1 MEQSNFQLT
10 QFKIYS
16 ALMKAAKCNPVQAAA
31 CLLLDKG
38 LTFKEAASYLAV
50 SAKVCE
56 NIYKN
61 KAEFFAAEKSK
72 FEASLSE
79 VAAEIRSQNTNEVA
93 AREAELKHPEMRK
106 LKQFTYVC
114 LNHFGAARKSWP
126 TLSFNQYSM
135 LRALSFFKKINRT
148 TLSIISGISTL
159 QIDVFIEELSALGAI
174 AKLHENYEVYIA
186 KDGNMYNTKVYDIEV
201 HNFFRNTEFREV

>member
-1 MEQSNFQLT
+1 MQNETIKLT
-10 QFKIYS
+10 QFKLYS

-38 LTFKEAASYLAV
+38 LTFKEAAAYLAV
-50 SAKVCE
+50 STTVCE

-61 KAEFFAAEKSK
+61 KAVFFAAEKSK
-72 FEASLSE
+72 FEAELSE
-79 VAAEIRSQNTNEVA
+79 LAAEIRAQNPNEVA

-126 TLSFNQYSM
+126 TLTFNQYAL
-135 LRALSFFKKINRT
+135 LRTLSFFKKINRT
-148 TLSIISGISTL
+148 TLSIISGITTL
-159 QIDVFIEELSALGAI
+159 QIDAFIDELSALGAI
-174 AKLHENYEVYIA
+174 AKLHSNYEVYIA
-186 KDGNMYNTKVYDIEV
+186 KDGNMYNTKVYDAEV
-201 HNFFRNTEFREV
+201 HIFFRNTEFREV

>member
-10 QFKIYS
+10 QFKLYS

-31 CLLLDKG
+31 CLLIDKG

-50 SAKVCE
+50 SVNVCE

-61 KAEFFAAEKSK
+61 KAENFAAEKSK
-72 FEASLSE
+72 FEANLSN
-79 VAAEIRSQNTNEVA
+79 VAAEIRSQYPNEVA

-106 LKQFTYVC
+106 LKQFTFLC

-126 TLSFNQYSM
+126 MLTFNQYAL

-148 TLSIISGISTL
+148 ALSIISGVTTV
-159 QIDVFIEELSALGAI
+159 QIDAFMDELSALGAI
-174 AKLHENYEVYIA
+174 VTLHKNHEVFIA
-186 KDGNMYNTKVYDIEV
+186 KDGNMYNTKMYDTDV
-201 HNFFRNTEFREV
+201 HGFFKNVDFREV